1 VEESWLVTVFNTRE
15 RQIRR
20 ELDKVNNDMK
30 RLGRI
35 LAVLILGGNCVLGQ
49 AIKNDEIVPGDNLI
63 ADGIPKIPA
72 SLAQTVNRYTNFRY
86 ASLLSWHPI
95 KREMLISTQF
105 GDTPQIHQVK
115 FPGGARTQLTFFSD
129 PVFIA
134 AYEPKRGDYFVFSKD
149 SNGDEFYQLNRF
161 DVATGDVT
169 ALTDGKA
176 RNESPLWSH
185 SGEWLVYG
193 STRRNG
199 KDMDLYIINP
209 LDRKSDRMLAQLP
222 GGFWVPYDWSPDDRR
237 VLVYEYISANENN
250 LWIFDVTTGR
260 KTLVTPKRANEQTAY
275 WFGQF
280 SKDGKGVYVTTDRDS
295 EYQQIGYIDLTSG
308 QYKPLTENIK
318 ADVDEFDLSPNGR
331 TLAFVTN
338 EDGIGRLHLLDVG
351 TCKEKP
357 TPQLP
362 VGIVAGVK
370 WHPNGRELG
379 FVFTSPRYPTDV
391 YSYDTQTGKLDR
403 WTFSETGG
411 INAESFSEAELIRWK
426 SFDGRMISGFIYRPP
441 ARFKGKRPV
450 IIGLHGG
457 PQTQTRPSFGGRIHY
472 YINELGT
479 AIIYPN
485 VRGSSGYGKTFLKLD
500 NGFQREDA
508 HKDVG
513 ALLDWIKTQPSLDAD
528 RVMVFG
534 ESYGGYLALAVA
546 ANYSNRIRAAS
557 STAGPSNLVTYLQN
571 SDEWVRELQRVEFG
585 DERDP
590 KIREFLN
597 RIAPLN
603 NVQKIKAPLFIVQ
616 GKNDTLVPPTESE
629 QLVNAVRKNGTP
641 VWYLA
646 AKDEG
651 HGFIRKTNRDFQF
664 YSAVLFVKE
673 YLLK

>member
-1 VEESWLVTVFNTRE
+1 M
-15 RQIRR
+15 IR
-20 ELDKVNNDMK
+20 LA
-30 RLGRI
+30 RI
-35 LAVLILGGNCVLGQ
+35 VIIAVLAANSVLGQ
-49 AIKNDEIVPGDNLI
+49 SANPGEIVPGDNLVVE
-63 ADGIPKIPA
+63 GIPKIPE
-72 SLAQTVNRYTNFRY
+72 SLAQSVNRYNNSRY
-86 ASLLSWHPI
+86 ASLLSWHPL

-115 FPGGARTQLTFFSD
+115 FPGGARTQLTFLTD
-129 PVFIA
+129 AVFQA
-134 AYEPKRGDYFVFSKD
+134 AYEPKKGNYFIFSKD
-149 SNGDEFYQLNRF
+149 TNGDEFYQLHRF
-161 DVATGDVT
+161 DLATGDIT
-169 ALTDGKA
+169 LLTEGKS

-199 KDMDLYIINP
+199 KDMDLYVINP
-209 LDRKSDRMLAQLP
+209 LEPKSDRMLAKLQ
-222 GGFWVPYDWSPDDRR
+222 GGFWVPYDWSPDDRK

-250 LWIFDVTTGR
+250 LWIVDVTTGR
-260 KTLVTPKRANEQTAY
+260 KTLLTPKKGNEQTAY

-295 EYQQIGYIDLTSG
+295 EYQRIAYIDLATG
-308 QYKPLTENIK
+308 QYKPVTDNIK
-318 ADVDEFDLSPNGR
+318 ADVDEFDLSSDGK

-338 EDGIGRLHLLDVG
+338 EDGIGRLHIVDTG

-357 TPQLP
+357 TPELP
-362 VGIVAGVK
+362 IGVVAGLK
-370 WHPNGRELG
+370 WHPNGHDLG
-379 FVFTSPRYPTDV
+379 FAFTSPRYPVDV

-411 INAESFSEAELIRWK
+411 INTESLSEAELIRWK
-426 SFDGRMISGFIYRPP
+426 SFDGRTISGFLYRPP
-441 ARFKGKRPV
+441 AKFKGKRPV

-472 YINELGT
+472 YVNELGV

-500 NGFQREDA
+500 NGYQREDA
-508 HKDVG
+508 HKDIG
-513 ALLDWIKTQPSLDAD
+513 ALLDWIKTQPALDAD

-546 ANYSNRIRAAS
+546 ANYSDRVRAAYS
-557 STAGPSNLVTYLQN
+557 IAGPSNLVTYLQN
-571 SDEWVRELQRVEFG
+571 SDEWVKELQRVEFG

-590 KIREFLN
+590 KMREFLN

-603 NVQKIKAPLFIVQ
+603 NVQKLKMPLLIVQ
-616 GKNDTLVPPTESE
+616 GKNDTLVPPTESA

-641 VWYLA
+641 VWYLMA
-646 AKDEG
+646 NDEG
-651 HGFIRKTNRDFQF
+651 HGFIRKKNRDFQF
-664 YSAVLFVKE
+664 YSAVLFTTE